1 MTRAQDQK
9 DERDAALTAERERL
23 ERESAAEI
31 ERNNQQAMT
40 DRKPAS
46 AAKPEDQTG
55 AAARM
60 QAFEDE
66 HLGKDAVRINGQIE
80 RGIGS
85 PFAKL
90 SDAHRAQHVAL
101 ENLVAAE
108 AALIAAN
115 AALSKADAD
124 CQMAAKVVE
133 AAEEKAN
140 AAAV

>member
-1 MTRAQDQK
+1 MTKAQDQK
-9 DERDAALTAERERL
+9 DERDAALTAERERI

-40 DRKPAS
+40 DRKPAD
-46 AAKPEDQTG
+46 APRTDAG
-55 AAARM
+55 AAARL

-101 ENLVAAE
+101 EKLVAAE
-108 AALIAAN
+108 AVLIAAN

-124 CQMAAKVVE
+124 CQIAASAVA